1 MKKTTIPEK
10 DLPKYSRRTWLAMIQ
25 LVLFSGL
32 GYAGWRWLKKQPPDG
47 GLLGGI
53 PGPLRKG
60 LEANENLFTRY
71 YDHHRLVKEY
81 PQSKA
86 AADVRVNGNIGLDAS
101 FATES
106 SWSLTVQKANGE
118 IQDIRLAE
126 IKRLPKTEV
135 IFNFK
140 CIEGW
145 SQISWWGGVRLSDFL
160 HAFALDQES
169 AFKYIG
175 LSTPDTKY
183 SVGVDMLSAMHPQTI
198 LAYEMNR
205 QPLIQEH
212 GAPLRLII
220 PVKYGYKSLKQIGSI
235 YFDNE
240 KPADYWAI
248 RGYDYYAG
256 L

>member
-1 MKKTTIPEK
+1 MKKIEIPEN

-25 LVLFSGL
+25 FALVSGA
-32 GYAGWRWLKKQPPDG
+32 GYAGWRWLKNQPPDG

-53 PGPLRKG
+53 PQPLRKG
-60 LEANENLFTRY
+60 LEANEKLFSQY
-71 YDHHRLVKEY
+71 YDNDRLVKEY
-81 PQSKA
+81 PIAQA
-86 AADVRVNGNIGLDAS
+86 AQDVRVNSRIGLDGS
-101 FATES
+101 YSTEDA
-106 SWSLTVQKANGE
+106 WSLSVQKTDGNLL
-118 IQDIRLAE
+118 Q
-126 IKRLPKTEV
+126 IKLPQIKALPKTEV

-145 SQISWWGGVRLSDFL
+145 SQISWWGGVRLSDFMNHFSL
-160 HAFALDQES
+160 IEES
-169 AFKYIG
+169 GFKYIG
-175 LSTPDTKY
+175 MSTPDNEY
-183 SVGVDMLSAMHPQTI
+183 SVGIDIPSALHPQTI

-205 QPLIQEH
+205 QPLVLDH

-235 YFDNE
+235 YFDQN
-240 KPADYWAI
+240 KPADYWAT

>member
-1 MKKTTIPEK
+1 MKKTEIPES
-10 DLPKYSRRTWLAMIQ
+10 DLPKYSRRTWLAMLQ
-25 LVLFSGL
+25 LALWSGL
-32 GYAGWRWLKKQPPDG
+32 AYTGWRWLRKQPPDG

-53 PGPLRKG
+53 PVPLRTG
-60 LEANENLFTRY
+60 LENNEKIFSGVYSN
-71 YDHHRLVKEY
+71 HRLVKEY
-81 PQSKA
+81 PPAMA
-86 AADVRVNGNIGLDAS
+86 AKEVRVNSLIGLDENYVS
-101 FATES
+101 ET
-106 SWSLTVQKANGE
+106 SWSLTVQKVNGE
-118 IQDIRLAE
+118 SLE
-126 IKRLPKTEV
+126 IKLDELKKLPKTEV

-160 HAFALDQES
+160 KHYALEKES
-169 AFKYIG
+169 SFNYIG
-175 LSTPDTKY
+175 MSTPDTEY
-183 SVGVDMLSAMHPQTI
+183 AVGVDMQSALHPQTI

-205 QPLIQEH
+205 QPLVLQH

-235 YFDNE
+235 YFSNE
-240 KPADYWAI
+240 KPADYWAV

>member
-1 MKKTTIPEK
+1 MKKITLPEK
-10 DLPKYSRRTWLAMIQ
+10 DLPKYSRRTWIAMIQ

-32 GYAGWRWLKKQPPDG
+32 GYAGWRWLRKQPPDG

-53 PGPLRKG
+53 PKPLRKG

-71 YDHHRLVKEY
+71 YDQHRLVKEY

-86 AADVRVNGNIGLDAS
+86 ASDVRINGNIGQDAS
-101 FATES
+101 FASES
-106 SWSLTVQKANGE
+106 TWSLTVKKTNDE
-118 IQDIRLAE
+118 ILDIKLAE

-145 SQISWWGGVRLSDFL
+145 SQISWWGGLRLSDFL
-160 HAFALDQES
+160 QAFNLDQES
-169 AFKYIG
+169 TLLYIG
-175 LSTPDTKY
+175 MSTPDTEY
-183 SVGVDMLSAMHPQTI
+183 SVGIDMLSAMHPQTI
-198 LAYEMNR
+198 LAYEMNG
-205 QPLIQEH
+205 QPLIPEH

-220 PVKYGYKSLKQIGSI
+220 PVKYGYKSLKQVGSI
-235 YFDNE
+235 YFNNE
-240 KPADYWAI
+240 KPADYWSI

>member
-1 MKKTTIPEK
+1 MKKITIPEK

-25 LVLFSGL
+25 LVLFSAL
-32 GYAGWRWLKKQPPDG
+32 GYAGWRWLRKQPPDG

-53 PGPLRKG
+53 PQPLRKG
-60 LEANENLFTRY
+60 LEANEKLFTRY
-71 YDHHRLVKEY
+71 DDQDRLVKEY
-81 PQSKA
+81 SPSDA
-86 AADVRVNGNIGLDAS
+86 AREVRVNGHIGLDAS
-101 FATES
+101 YTTEP
-106 SWSLTVQKANGE
+106 SWSLTVQKINGE
-118 IQDIRLAE
+118 ILDIKLAE
-126 IKRLPKTEV
+126 IKQLPKTEV

-160 HAFALDQES
+160 NAFMLDQEL

-175 LSTPDTKY
+175 MSTPDTEY
-183 SVGVDMLSAMHPQTI
+183 SVGIDMLSAMHPQTI
-198 LAYEMNR
+198 LAYEMNG
-205 QPLIQEH
+205 QPLIPEH

-235 YFDNE
+235 YFDND

>member
-1 MKKTTIPEK
+1 MKKTVIQDK
-10 DLPKYSRRTWLAMIQ
+10 DLPVYSRRTWLAMIQ
-25 LVLFSGL
+25 LILFSGL
-32 GYAGWRWLKKQPPDG
+32 GYAGWRWLRNQPPDG

-60 LEANENLFTRY
+60 LEANEKLFTRY
-71 YDHHRLVKEY
+71 YDQQRLVKEY
-81 PQSKA
+81 PKSKA
-86 AADVRVNGNIGLDAS
+86 APEVRVNGNIGQDIS

-106 SWSLTVQKANGE
+106 SWSLQVQKIKGE
-118 IQDIRLAE
+118 NLNLSLAE
-126 IKRLPKTEV
+126 IKRLPKTEI

-145 SQISWWGGVRLSDFL
+145 SQISWWGGVRLSDFIT
-160 HAFALDQES
+160 AFSLQQES
-169 AFKYIG
+169 AYKYIG
-175 LSTPDTKY
+175 MSTPDTEY
-183 SVGVDMLSAMHPQTI
+183 SVGIDMLSAMHPQTI
-198 LAYEMNR
+198 LAYEMNGK
-205 QPLIQEH
+205 PLLPEH

-235 YFDNE
+235 YFDNT
-240 KPADYWAI
+240 KPFDYWAV